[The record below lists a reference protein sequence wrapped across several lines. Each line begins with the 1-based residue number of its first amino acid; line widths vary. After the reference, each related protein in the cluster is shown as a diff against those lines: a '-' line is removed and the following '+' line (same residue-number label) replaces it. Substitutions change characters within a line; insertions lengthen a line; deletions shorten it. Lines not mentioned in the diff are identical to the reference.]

1 MPMAEVVQLVSARRR
16 GRPRNPE
23 ADLSLLD
30 VLSRPQALALA
41 RRKGRGLGR
50 ERLNLAIATG
60 ELEAFEDR
68 RLDRYGNPLL
78 VLKRKTFEAWLMATL
93 TPFHPA
99 ALPGA
104 SSNRKGPQQRAQ

>member
-1 MPMAEVVQLVSARRR
+1 MAEVVRLLGARRR

-23 ADLSLLD
+23 TDPALLD

-41 RRKGRGLGR
+41 RQKGRSLGR

-60 ELEAFEDR
+60 ELEALQDR
-68 RLDRYGNPLL
+68 RLDRCGNPLL
-78 VLKRKTFEAWLMATL
+78 LLKRKTFEAWLMATL

-104 SSNRKGPQQRAQ
+104 SSNGKGPLTRAQ